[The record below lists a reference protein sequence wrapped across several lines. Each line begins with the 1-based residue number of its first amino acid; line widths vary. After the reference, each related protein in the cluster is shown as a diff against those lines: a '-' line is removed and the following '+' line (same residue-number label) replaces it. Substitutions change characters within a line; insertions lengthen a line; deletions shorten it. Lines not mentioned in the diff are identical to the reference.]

1 MSATALARSLCLVAA
16 YAGLLAC
23 TAAEAPAPDGART
36 DAQAAC
42 APLSTAP
49 SADQRQR
56 VEVALAALREGR
68 VPGGESAYASPPG
81 AALRAPGE
89 PREIG
94 FVALDGMS
102 AWVGEILPGA
112 GARQDASMRDAPV
125 RRVSLVW
132 DEAREPARLAHIHI
146 SEPTSLGAALAAIA
160 PEPQGD
166 AASPLVDDVEGFWSA
181 WTDTDMERVTANYV
195 EDGTTLVILPWVP
208 DAFQGWPAFREAAQG
223 VINGMERFGMAPAG
237 SPRAWQST
245 GAALTVGTWRA
256 DLESTDGAQTQ
267 GDARY
272 TLLWRRCQDGWRVQH
287 EHLSSWAAQPPN
299 ANGDPE

>member
-1 MSATALARSLCLVAA
+1 MNQPSSAYLTLQHDGRWNDLYRLRPDQPTLMGRSSENPIVV
-16 YAGLLAC
+16 
-23 TAAEAPAPDGART
+23 RT
-36 DAQAAC
+36 
-42 APLSTAP
+42 
-49 SADQRQR
+49 
-56 VEVALAALREGR
+56 
-68 VPGGESAYASPPG
+68 ESASRRHAQIYFERGQWHVRDLDSRNG
-81 AALRAPGE
+81 T
-89 PREIG
+89 
-94 FVALDGMS
+94 FVNGNK
-102 AWVGEILPGA
+102 
-112 GARQDASMRDAPV
+112 
-125 RRVSLVW
+125 
-132 DEAREPARLAHIHI
+132 I